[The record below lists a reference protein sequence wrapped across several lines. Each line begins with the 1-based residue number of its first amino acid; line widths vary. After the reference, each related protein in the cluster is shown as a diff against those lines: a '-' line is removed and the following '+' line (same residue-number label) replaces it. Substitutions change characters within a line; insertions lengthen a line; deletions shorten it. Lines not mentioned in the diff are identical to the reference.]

1 MIKENVEQE
10 KIQDINSSE
19 EYYYEEKPYSTEET
33 FDEEELEV
41 SPIEEQQ
48 FEKYVV
54 SIRRVAKVVKG
65 GKRLSFSAAVVV
77 GNKNGML
84 GYAIGKANEV
94 PSAID
99 KAAKKAMKNLF
110 QVKIVNETIP
120 NTVIGKFGASKVLL
134 KPAKK
139 GTGVIAGLTLRA
151 VMDAAGINNV
161 VTKIIG
167 STNPIN
173 VVQAAIAALKQL
185 RTVEEINNLKTSQ

>member
-1 MIKENVEQE
+1 M
-10 KIQDINSSE
+10 
-19 EYYYEEKPYSTEET
+19 ET
-33 FDEEELEV
+33 TSIEEE
-41 SPIEEQQ
+41 Q

-54 SIRRVAKVVKG
+54 SIRRVAKVLKG

-84 GYAIGKANEV
+84 GFAIGKANEV

-99 KAAKKAMKNLF
+99 KAARKAMKNLI
-110 QVKIVNETIP
+110 QVKIVNDTIP
-120 NTVIGKFGASKVLL
+120 SCVMGKFGATRVLL

-151 VMDAAGINNV
+151 VMDAAGIGNV

-173 VVQAAIAALKQL
+173 VVEAAIIALKQL
-185 RTVEEINNLKTSQ
+185 RTIEEINALRQSQ